1 MNAPVRFALIG
12 TGWRAEFFTRIA
24 RALPERFEITGC
36 HSRTEISRTRFCE
49 AWGLTACE
57 SVDALLAAKPEFV
70 VTSVPWAVSGPLIL
84 ELATKGAAVLG
95 ETPPAEKIEDM
106 TRLWQSLPAGA
117 RVQIAEQYPFQPH
130 HTARLALAASGR
142 LGTIT
147 QAQVSAAHGYHGMV
161 LIRRFLGIGF
171 EPAEVSALEFK
182 SPLVQGR
189 GREPGTEAEKLIE
202 SRQVIAHLRFG
213 DKLGV
218 YDFTGE
224 QYFSW
229 VRSQRLLVRGEKGE
243 INNLDATYLADF
255 KTPVPLR
262 FERQDAGHGGNL
274 EGHHLKGYVAGGE
287 WWYRNPFAPA
297 RLFDDEIAVAS
308 CLEAMGTYVRTGRG
322 FYGLAEACQDHYLAL
337 LIEQS
342 LAQVQPVKTTP
353 QVWMSG
359 AA

>member
-1 MNAPVRFALIG
+1 
-12 TGWRAEFFTRIA
+12 
-24 RALPERFEITGC
+24 
-36 HSRTEISRTRFCE
+36 
-49 AWGLTACE
+49 
-57 SVDALLAAKPEFV
+57 
-70 VTSVPWAVSGPLIL
+70 
-84 ELATKGAAVLG
+84 
-95 ETPPAEKIEDM
+95 M

-130 HTARLALAASGR
+130 HAARLALAASGR

-171 EPAEVSALEFK
+171 EPAEISAFEFK
-182 SPLVQGR
+182 SPLVRGR
-189 GREPGTEAEKLIE
+189 GREPGPAEEKLME
-202 SRQVIAHLRFG
+202 SSQVIAQLRFG

-229 VRSQRLLVRGEKGE
+229 VRSQRLLVRGERGE
-243 INNLDATYLADF
+243 INNFDATYLADF
-255 KTPVPLR
+255 KTPVPVR

-308 CLEAMGTYVRTGRG
+308 CLEAMGTYVRTGKS
-322 FYGLAEACQDHYLAL
+322 FYSLAEACQDHYLSR

-342 LAQVQPVKTTP
+342 LAQGGPVRTTP
-353 QVWMSG
+353 QVWMGG
-359 AA
+359 AT